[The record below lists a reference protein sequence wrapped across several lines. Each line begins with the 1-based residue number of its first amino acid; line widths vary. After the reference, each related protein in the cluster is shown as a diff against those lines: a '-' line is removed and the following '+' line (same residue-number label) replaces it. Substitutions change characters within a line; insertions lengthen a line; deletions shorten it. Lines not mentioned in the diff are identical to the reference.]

1 MEALVV
7 LAPSE
12 TGATT
17 MKSEK
22 GLASP
27 SRPQR
32 LTQEIKAN
40 QCGCAGA
47 GSLCDTLCF
56 NYLPPRASDP
66 FEVFCISRGIP
77 CFICQQLRLLR
88 GRTLGTAKNQQ
99 TQLGCANT
107 AYGFVLASL
116 PTPIPDS
123 PSGAAGGGGARGG
136 EKGGGGGIGT
146 EQTSSPASCLHSRWT

>member
-1 MEALVV
+1 
-7 LAPSE
+7 
-12 TGATT
+12 

-22 GLASP
+22 GSASL

-32 LTQEIKAN
+32 RTQESEAN
-40 QCGCAGA
+40 QRCCARA

-66 FEVFCISRGIP
+66 FEVFCTSRGIP
-77 CFICQQLRLLR
+77 CFLCQQLRLLR
-88 GRTLGTAKNQQ
+88 GRTLGTAKKQQ
-99 TQLGCANT
+99 TQLGGANT

-123 PSGAAGGGGARGG
+123 PSGAAGGGGAGGG
-136 EKGGGGGIGT
+136 EKGGGGGIGA